1 MGLCKSRL
9 FRASATSV
17 DDMTRSPS
25 PRVESLNPKQINW
38 LDACNATPR
47 LSYGAAMRLAVVCA
61 VSLGCSQPAVEH
73 LPASPIGAPNSPGP
87 SNSKTIT
94 IIGTN
99 DLHGALDRLPI
110 FAGFVANVRAA
121 RAADGGGVVLVDA
134 GDIFQGTLES
144 NLAEGADVIRAY
156 NQLGYTAAAI
166 GNHEF
171 DYGPVGPKVTPQ
183 TPADDP
189 RGALKARLAE
199 AAFPFVVTNIVD
211 KQTDARI
218 AWENAPASVIVEV
231 AGVKVGILGATTTDT
246 PQATMPA
253 NFAGLRMA
261 RPTAKIVAAEAKR
274 LRDQG
279 AVVVVL
285 TAHIGGA
292 CKNFD
297 SPDDTSSCDRDEE
310 LFELLRDVPA
320 GRIDVVVAG
329 HTHAAVAHRYHGTAV
344 IESYSSGRAFG
355 RVDVQVT
362 DRRITNVKI
371 HKPKVM
377 CSVDAHTRPIPAEEC
392 RPRDY
397 EGRPVVVDP
406 AVARIV
412 DQSIARA
419 GTRRSEKLGVTIA
432 KTITRARQ
440 TESALGNW
448 VTDLMLVARPEA
460 QVALTNGGGL
470 RADIPAGKLT
480 YGQLFTALPFDNRF
494 AIVELEG
501 RYIRQLI
508 ITNLQ
513 YGGSFLSWAG
523 LTAKVRCQDGRL
535 DATIQI
541 AGQPLEDH
549 RTYKVATSDFLASGG
564 GDTLARLK
572 LPSSAITVTDVIIRD
587 RLAEVLRGDVGAP
600 PAGLPKPFTPATRRV
615 DYVGKRPLVCGRA
628 TSKAEEP

>member
-1 MGLCKSRL
+1 MG
-9 FRASATSV
+9 V
-17 DDMTRSPS
+17 PGG
-25 PRVESLNPKQINW
+25 P
-38 LDACNATPR
+38 
-47 LSYGAAMRLAVVCA
+47 
-61 VSLGCSQPAVEH
+61 
-73 LPASPIGAPNSPGP
+73 GAPSSPGA

-134 GDIFQGTLES
+134 GDMFQGTLES

-156 NQLGYTAAAI
+156 NQLGYAAAAI

-171 DYGPVGPKVTPQ
+171 DYGPVGPKATPQ
-183 TPADDP
+183 TVADDP
-189 RGALKARLAE
+189 RGALKARIAE
-199 AAFPFVVTNIVD
+199 AAFPFVVTNIAD

-218 AWENAPASVIVEV
+218 AWDNAPASVIVEV

-261 RPTAKIVAAEAKR
+261 RPTAKFVAAAAKK

-285 TAHIGGA
+285 TAHMGSS

-297 SPDDTSSCDRDEE
+297 PPDDTSTCDRNDEI
-310 LFELLRDVPA
+310 FQLLRDVPP
-320 GRIDVVVAG
+320 GQIDVVVAG
-329 HTHAAVAHRYHGTAV
+329 HTHAAVAHRYNGTAV

-355 RVDVQVT
+355 RVDVQVA
-362 DRRITNVKI
+362 DRRIAGLAI
-371 HKPKVM
+371 YKPKVM
-377 CSVDAHTRPIPAEEC
+377 CSVDAHTSPMPAAAC
-392 RPRDY
+392 HPRDY
-397 EGRPVVVDP
+397 EGRPVVAD
-406 AVARIV
+406 AAIQRIV
-412 DQSIARA
+412 EQSIARA
-419 GTRRSEKLGVTIA
+419 GDSRNETLGVTIPKA
-432 KTITRARQ
+432 ITKSHK

-448 VTDLMLVARPEA
+448 ITDLMLAARPEA
-460 QVALTNGGGL
+460 NIAVTNGGGL
-470 RADIPAGKLT
+470 RADLPAGELT

-501 RYIRQLI
+501 RYIRQLL

-513 YGGSFLSWAG
+513 HSGGFLSWAG
-523 LTAKVRCQDGRL
+523 LTAKARCQDGRI
-535 DATIQI
+535 DAVIEVN
-541 AGQPLEDH
+541 GQPLDDH
-549 RTYKVATSDFLASGG
+549 RVYKVVTSDFLASGG
-564 GDTLARLK
+564 DGTFTRLK
-572 LPSSAITVTDVIIRD
+572 LPASAISVTDVIIRD
-587 RLAEVLRGDVGAP
+587 GIADVLRGNAGKRVAVG
-600 PAGLPKPFTPATRRV
+600 PALYDRAVKRV
-615 DYVGKRPLVCGRA
+615 DYVGKRPVVCGRA